1 MPIEGTDYFVY
12 VVDFPD
18 CRAGGMVMPND
29 DGTFS
34 VYLNA
39 RLTRDQNAASAAH
52 ERRHIAHGD
61 FYRDAPVE
69 TLEAEAEEPGAG
81 AL

>member
-18 CRAGGMVMPND
+18 CRAGGFVTPND

-34 VYLNA
+34 VFLNA

-52 ERRHIAHGD
+52 ERKHIAHDD
-61 FYRDAPVE
+61 FYRDVSV
-69 TLEAEAEEPGAG
+69 TEAERQAEEEGE
-81 AL
+81 